1 MKLQSMIS
9 LVALAALLA
18 TGAAQSQERVLREGQ
33 VTQQALIDALAPAGA
48 ASGAD
53 EGVRTRSWKP
63 GVRPAA
69 AVAGAA
75 AAAAQPGR
83 ASILVTF
90 VTNSS
95 DLTADAKRA
104 LDVLAGAMKSERL
117 ASQRFTIEGHADPRG
132 SDELNL
138 KLSQA
143 RADSVRGYL
152 TGSHGLAGERVN
164 AVGKGSAALM
174 NPSEPAAPENRRVT
188 IVAQPN

>member
-95 DLTADAKRA
+95 DLTAEDR
-104 LDVLAGAMKSERL
+104 KS
-117 ASQRFTIEGHADPRG
+117 
-132 SDELNL
+132 
-138 KLSQA
+138 
-143 RADSVRGYL
+143 V
-152 TGSHGLAGERVN
+152 V
-164 AVGKGSAALM
+164 
-174 NPSEPAAPENRRVT
+174 
-188 IVAQPN
+188 